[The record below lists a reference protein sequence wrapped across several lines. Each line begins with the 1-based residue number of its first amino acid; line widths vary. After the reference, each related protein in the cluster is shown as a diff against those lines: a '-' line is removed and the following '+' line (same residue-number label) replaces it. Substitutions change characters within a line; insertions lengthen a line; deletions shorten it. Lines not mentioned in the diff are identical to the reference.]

1 MRSPHLSSRS
11 SAALDEASGY
21 VDTGGTHAGTIN
33 PAERERQL
41 TDLLCAERPRLVRFF
56 RRQARFASPDE
67 ADDLAQEAITRFLRA
82 APSTQMATPQ
92 AYLRRIASNLLIDR
106 AQHGSTRLAQISVP
120 LVEGLDRP
128 VEYDQ
133 HQQLEA
139 REELAHYEQ
148 VLRQL
153 KPRVLKV
160 FLLSRVEGY
169 TYKEIAARLGLTV
182 FTVKRDMLQA
192 IGHLDQNRRHR

>member
-1 MRSPHLSSRS
+1 MRSPHLLPRT
-11 SAALDEASGY
+11 SAALDEASDC
-21 VDTGGTHAGTIN
+21 VETGCPRNDAAS

-41 TDLLCAERPRLVRFF
+41 TDLLCSERPRLIRFF

-92 AYLRRIASNLLIDR
+92 AYLRRIASNLLVDR

-128 VEYDQ
+128 VEFDQ

-139 REELAHYEQ
+139 REELVHYER

-192 IGHLDQNRRHR
+192 IAHLDQHRRHR

>member
-1 MRSPHLSSRS
+1 MRSPHLSPRS

-21 VDTGGTHAGTIN
+21 VDTGGSHAGTIN
-33 PAERERQL
+33 PVERERQL
-41 TDLLCAERPRLVRFF
+41 TDLLCTERPRLVRFF

-82 APSTQMATPQ
+82 APSTHMATPQ

-192 IGHLDQNRRHR
+192 IAHLDQSRRHR